1 MIDIEVSKIYKP
13 EFTEPQLKAVHQVLQ
28 ESKRNG
34 SLPEPA
40 EAVLSALDDVFK
52 EWNHKR

>member
-1 MIDIEVSKIYKP
+1 MIDITVSKIYKP
-13 EFTEPQLKAVHQVLQ
+13 EFTEAQLKAIHTVLQ

-40 EAVLSALDDVFK
+40 EAVLRALDDVFK
-52 EWNHKR
+52 EWNHR